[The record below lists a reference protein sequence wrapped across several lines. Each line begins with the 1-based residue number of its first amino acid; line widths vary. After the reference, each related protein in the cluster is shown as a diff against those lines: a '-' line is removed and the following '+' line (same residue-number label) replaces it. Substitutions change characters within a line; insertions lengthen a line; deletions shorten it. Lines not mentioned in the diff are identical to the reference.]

1 MYLTLLAT
9 AGLVSVILGAYAWRN
24 SRYPGFAYFAM
35 LEWGTAWWIACYL
48 GEQLDPAHGRLWF
61 ALKFPAIATI
71 TPCWLIFTLFH
82 LGQRPRFRRW
92 VLAFVWPLALFPLVS
107 TNDAHRLF
115 FTSIVRREEL
125 VGLNGPLFSVHLALT
140 YSYVLVAAALLAHDW
155 RQRRGVKRQHR
166 RSVQSLLM
174 LVGSLIPLFGNVLNE
189 AGKTSPAVSAHLAYN
204 PTLPG
209 FAFSAL
215 FIGWAAVRYRL
226 LDPRPVA
233 LETLFNSMA
242 DAVLVLNEHD
252 AITVTNAAAAALLQ
266 RPEADLLGERWDDVF
281 TADDWRAVPHGA
293 HDSVQC
299 RWPAA
304 RGLRWFDVT
313 RHVLYDVQGSSIGL
327 LVVARD
333 ITTRKT
339 YEEELRAAGYR
350 DRLTGLSNRRYFD
363 DEAARLQASR
373 EFPVAVFAFDLDGL
387 KQVNDRDGHAAGD
400 ALLQGMAEF
409 LTQFFRAGDRVIRQ
423 GGDEFIVLLPMTTA
437 DEAEGI
443 RARLPGAL
451 AQFNDGRALP
461 LKFSAGIS
469 VAAEAADW
477 AAAIK
482 RADERLYDAKRD
494 AGAVPA

>member
-9 AGLVSVILGAYAWRN
+9 AGLVSALLGAYAWRN
-24 SRYPGFAYFAM
+24 RRYPGFAYFAV
-35 LEWGTAWWIACYL
+35 LEAATAWWIGCYL

-71 TPCWLIFTLFH
+71 TPSWLIFTLFH
-82 LGQRPRFRRW
+82 IGQRPQLRRW
-92 VLAFVWPLALFPLVS
+92 ALAYAWPLLLFPLVY
-107 TNDAHRLF
+107 TNDTHRLF
-115 FTSIVRREEL
+115 FSDIVRREEL
-125 VGLNGPLFSVHLALT
+125 VGLNGPLFSFHLALT
-140 YSYVLVAAALLAHDW
+140 YSYVLVAALQLVRDW
-155 RQRRGVKRQHR
+155 HR
-166 RSVQSLLM
+166 RSSVQSLLM
-174 LVGSLIPLFGNVLNE
+174 LVGSLIPLFGNILNE
-189 AGKTSPAVSAHLAYN
+189 AGKASPTVAAYLAYN

-215 FIGWAAVRYRL
+215 FIGWATVRYRL

-252 AITVTNAAAAALLQ
+252 AITMTNDAAAALLQ
-266 RPEADLLGERWDDVF
+266 RPELDLLGERWDDVF

-293 HDSVQC
+293 HDIVQC
-299 RWPAA
+299 RWSTA
-304 RGLRWFDVT
+304 RGLRWFEVT
-313 RHVLYDVQGSSIGL
+313 RHVLYDAQGRSIGL
-327 LVVARD
+327 LVVGRD
-333 ITTRKT
+333 VTTRKS

-387 KQVNDRDGHAAGD
+387 KQVNDKDGHAAGD
-400 ALLQGMAEF
+400 ELLQGMAAF
-409 LTQFFRAGDRVIRQ
+409 LLHFFRAGDRVIRQ
-423 GGDEFIVLLPMTTA
+423 GGDEFIVLLPETTA

-443 RARLPGAL
+443 RSRLSGAL
-451 AQFNDGRALP
+451 AHFNQGRPAP
-461 LKFSAGIS
+461 VRFSTGVS
-469 VAAEAADW
+469 VAADAGDW